1 MRSIAP
7 ILLLPWPGEAS
18 RPLESMGAT
27 ELFLTVSAV
36 CSQRNERSGSLL
48 HLSADAEWSAA
59 AAKLASQSSGAGG
72 TVRMLGAKHECK
84 YPLCDAGFWHA
95 QAVSLGVIL
104 LCPGRGEASRPRK
117 GNCATC
123 RADQSVVVPTH
134 SKTEER
140 SDEKFNNCSAI
151 AADIDA

>member
-7 ILLLPWPGEAS
+7 IMLLPWPGEAS

-72 TVRMLGAKHECK
+72 TVRMLGAK
-84 YPLCDAGFWHA
+84 
-95 QAVSLGVIL
+95 
-104 LCPGRGEASRPRK
+104 
-117 GNCATC
+117 
-123 RADQSVVVPTH
+123 
-134 SKTEER
+134 
-140 SDEKFNNCSAI
+140 
-151 AADIDA
+151 